1 LRAGLPLSYSGK
13 NGAAAPHRGLEVE
26 VGRLVEL
33 LLLLLGGAAG
43 GFGQTPAGVYPL
55 VYFGRVLLAD
65 SSKLELRLV
74 GTLSPAARSVA
85 ADPRGWIWG
94 RLEPR
99 HLAAL
104 DPDSGE
110 MVARVRLPHKPET
123 LLITPAGKAY
133 VTHSS
138 RTKKGFT
145 MSEVDTGSEAFLGEL
160 DGIAGTATD
169 LAQTEGLVYL
179 AAEGASR
186 EDSQYSYF
194 YRIDSATDQI
204 REVMRL
210 ADAGSYWK
218 LAADGGRL
226 YLGYLPT
233 RDDARFGRVEAREA
247 RSFALLAGWDGASG
261 PLRARYAAGGRV
273 LLFCEKPEGET
284 ELLVLDPL
292 LRSVSRRHALQG
304 PVARVLGVRGATLTY
319 LDYAFE
325 AGNSKVNVCFYDLE
339 EGRELRRIDIREFL
353 LAGAEKGGRLRR

>member
-1 LRAGLPLSYSGK
+1 LRSVPGLPYSG
-13 NGAAAPHRGLEVE
+13 NSGAAAPRNRLEVE
-26 VGRLVEL
+26 VRKLVA

-43 GFGQTPAGVYPL
+43 GFGERSAGLFPL
-55 VYFGRVLLAD
+55 VYFGKVLLAD
-65 SSKLELRLV
+65 STKLELRFV
-74 GTLSPAARSVA
+74 GTLSPTARSVA
-85 ADPRGWIWG
+85 ADPRGRIWG

-123 LLITPAGKAY
+123 LLITPGGKAY
-133 VTHSS
+133 VAHSS

-145 MSEVDTGSEAFLGEL
+145 LSVVDTGSEALLGEIA
-160 DGIAGTATD
+160 GIAGTATD
-169 LAQTEGLVYL
+169 LAQTQELVFL

-186 EDSQYSYF
+186 EDSQYSYL
-194 YRIDSATDQI
+194 YQIDSATDQI

-218 LAADGGRL
+218 LAAAGGRL

-233 RDDARFGRVEAREA
+233 RDDARFGRAEVRDA
-247 RSFALLAGWDGASG
+247 RSFDLLSGWDGATG
-261 PLRARYAAGGRV
+261 PLRALYAAGGQM

-284 ELLVLDPL
+284 ELLVMDAL
-292 LRSVSRRHALQG
+292 LRSVVQRHTLKG
-304 PVARVLGVRGATLTY
+304 PVARVLGIHGATLAY

-325 AGNSKVNVCFYDLE
+325 AGNTKVMVCFYDLE
-339 EGRELRRIDIREFL
+339 EGRELRRIDIRDFL
-353 LAGAEKGGRLRR
+353 MVGAETGGKLRR